1 MAEITAA
8 MVKELRTATDAPMMD
23 CKKALTE
30 SEGDMEKAVEIL
42 RDRGIAKSA
51 KKADRVAAEGSIG
64 LKIAEDFS
72 KATLVEVNSETD
84 FVAKND
90 GFKDLVA
97 KSVTQAYTQN
107 CDSVEA
113 LRETELDGK
122 SFALVFDE
130 SVAKIGEK
138 IEVRRMAT
146 LSGDANTVVNGYV
159 HSNTRIGVIVA
170 IECDSEKTA
179 KALVDITKNV
189 AMHASA
195 MKPTTLSYKDF
206 DAAYVESETIGRIEA
221 IKNENEELA
230 RLKKP
235 LKNVPQFIS
244 MAQLTPEVLAEAET
258 NIKAE
263 LKAQGKPEQIWD
275 KIVPGQ
281 LARFIDDNSTLD
293 KEQALVD
300 QNYVMN
306 DKLTVAQAVEEAAK
320 AAGGSAKISAFFRLE
335 VGEGLEKKVDDFA
348 AEVAAQM
355 A

>member
-179 KALVDITKNV
+179 KALVDIAKNV

-206 DAAYVESETIGRIEA
+206 DASYVESETIGRIEA

-244 MAQLTPEVLAEAET
+244 MAQLTPEVLAQAEES
-258 NIKAE
+258 IKAE

>member
-8 MVKELRTATDAPMMD
+8 MVKELRSATDAPMMD

-30 SEGDMEKAVEIL
+30 NDGDFDKAVEFL
-42 RDRGIAKSA
+42 RERGIAKSA
-51 KKADRVAAEGSIG
+51 NKADRVAAEGSIG
-64 LKIAEDFS
+64 LKIADDFS

-90 GFKDLVA
+90 GFKNLVST
-97 KSVTQAYTQN
+97 SVTQAFTEN
-107 CDSVEA
+107 CDTVTA

-138 IEVRRMAT
+138 IELRRMAT
-146 LSGDANTVVNGYV
+146 LSANANTIVNGYV

-179 KALVDITKNV
+179 KAMTDIAKNV

-206 DAAYVESETIGRIEA
+206 DADFVQSETIGRIEV
-221 IKNENEELA
+221 IKKENEELA

-235 LKNVPQFIS
+235 LKNIPQYIS
-244 MAQLTPEVLAEAET
+244 MSQMTPEVLAEAEAA
-258 NIKAE
+258 IKAE
-263 LKAQGKPEQIWD
+263 LKSQGKPEQIWD

-281 LARFIDDNSTLD
+281 LARFIDDNSSLD
-293 KEQALVD
+293 KELALLD
-300 QNYVMN
+300 QNYVLD
-306 DKLTVAQAVEEAAK
+306 DKLTVAQAVEAHAK
-320 AAGGSAKISAFFRLE
+320 AVGGTAIISAFFRLE

>member
-8 MVKELRTATDAPMMD
+8 MVKELRSATDAPMMD

-30 SEGDMEKAVEIL
+30 TDGDFDKAVEFL
-42 RDRGIAKSA
+42 RERGIAKSA

-244 MAQLTPEVLAEAET
+244 MAQLTPEVLAEAEA

>member
-1 MAEITAA
+1 MADITAA

-30 SEGDMEKAVEIL
+30 TDGDFEKAVEFL
-42 RDRGIAKSA
+42 RERGIAKSA

-64 LKIAEDFS
+64 LKIADDFS

-97 KSVTQAYTQN
+97 KSVAQAYATDCN
-107 CDSVEA
+107 TTEA
-113 LRETELDGK
+113 LRETEIDGK
-122 SFALVFDE
+122 SFALTFDE
-130 SVAKIGEK
+130 AVAKIGEK
-138 IEVRRMAT
+138 IEIRRIAT
-146 LSGDANTVVNGYV
+146 LTGNENTIVNGYV

-170 IECDSEKTA
+170 IECDSAKTA
-179 KALVDITKNV
+179 QAMIDTAKNV

-206 DAAYVESETIGRIEA
+206 DPTFVENETIGRIEV
-221 IKNENEELA
+221 IKKENEELA

-235 LKNVPQFIS
+235 LKNIPQYIS
-244 MAQLTPEVLAEAET
+244 MSQLTPEVLAKAEAD
-258 NIKAE
+258 IKAT
-263 LKAQGKPEQIWD
+263 LKEQGKPEQIWD

-281 LARFIDDNSTLD
+281 LARFIDDNTTLD
-293 KEQALVD
+293 KEQALLD
-300 QNYVMN
+300 QNYVLD
-306 DKLTVAQAVEEAAK
+306 DKLTVAQAVEAAGK
-320 AAGGSAKISAFFRLE
+320 AAGGTAKISAFFRLE
-335 VGEGLEKKVDDFA
+335 VGEGIEKVVDDFA